1 MLSDICEREKGL
13 IRKLLAALI
22 GGLVT
27 FLFLVTWNTF
37 KFMDPIQAYFVAGVI
52 GGVWYLVWPAVVG
65 FFLVRRAK
73 SRRDAE
79 VQKEVDK
86 QVAAQ
91 QK

>member
-1 MLSDICEREKGL
+1 V
-13 IRKLLAALI
+13 IRKLLAAAI

-27 FLFLVTWNTF
+27 FLFLVIWGATNFTE
-37 KFMDPIQAYFVAGVI
+37 PLQAYALAGLI
-52 GGVWYLVWPAVVG
+52 GGLGYLVWPALVG

-73 SRRDAE
+73 SRRDE
-79 VQKEVDK
+79 IQKEVDK